1 MFLSLIEKIGLV
13 IKNAFSSFMGIEMF
27 LIILLLFLFLV
38 LNIKRNNKIVKWSFV
53 ISVIA
58 FMAVIIVMNFDY
70 AIYSIDYLL
79 KAIMKYIYFPST
91 VVYFLI
97 VVLSLVFILISN
109 FSKMPY
115 YKKVLDI
122 SFFSIIY
129 FLFFN
134 FITAIGQYKL
144 DLADKVSLYSN
155 NLVLSIVQISNL
167 VFLIW
172 IIVILFYNLYNY
184 FKKKYDEK
192 IEILE

>member
-79 KAIMKYIYFPST
+79 KTIMKYIYFPST

-172 IIVILFYNLYNY
+172 IIVILFYKLYNY
-184 FKKKYDEK
+184 FKK
-192 IEILE
+192 

>member
-1 MFLSLIEKIGLV
+1 MY
-13 IKNAFSSFMGIEMF
+13 
-27 LIILLLFLFLV
+27 LV
-38 LNIKRNNKIVKWSFV
+38 LNIKKNNKIVLWSFV
-53 ISVIA
+53 IGFIVFMTVI
-58 FMAVIIVMNFDY
+58 VVMNFDY
-70 AIYSIDYLL
+70 ATYSIDYLL
-79 KAIMKYIYFPST
+79 NAIMKYIYFPST

-109 FSKMPY
+109 FSNMPY

-134 FITAIGQYKL
+134 FIAAIDEYKL

-167 VFLIW
+167 VFVIW
-172 IIVILFYNLYNY
+172 IIVILFYKLYNY
-184 FKKKYDEK
+184 FKNKYDEK
-192 IEILE
+192 VEILE

>member
-79 KAIMKYIYFPST
+79 KKYIYFPST

>member
-1 MFLSLIEKIGLV
+1 MGLV
-13 IKNAFSSFMGIEMF
+13 FKNAFSSFMGIEIF
-27 LIILLLFLFLV
+27 LIILLLCLFLI

-53 ISVIA
+53 IGFIV

-115 YKKVLDI
+115 YRKVLDI

-134 FITAIGQYKL
+134 FIAAIGQYKL

-167 VFLIW
+167 VFVIW
-172 IIVILFYNLYNY
+172 IIVILFYKLYNY
-184 FKKKYDEK
+184 FKNKYDEK

>member
-1 MFLSLIEKIGLV
+1 M
-13 IKNAFSSFMGIEMF
+13 
-27 LIILLLFLFLV
+27 IIYKKVRALKYYGSHIFF
-38 LNIKRNNKIVKWSFV
+38 
-53 ISVIA
+53 
-58 FMAVIIVMNFDY
+58 
-70 AIYSIDYLL
+70 YLL
-79 KAIMKYIYFPST
+79 ATVNFKYFS
-91 VVYFLI
+91 
-97 VVLSLVFILISN
+97 SN

-115 YKKVLDI
+115 YRKVLDI

-134 FITAIGQYKL
+134 FIAAIGQYKL

-167 VFLIW
+167 VFVIW
-172 IIVILFYNLYNY
+172 VIVILFYKLYNY

>member
-13 IKNAFSSFMGIEMF
+13 IKNAFSSFMGIEIF

-58 FMAVIIVMNFDY
+58 FMAVIVVMNFDY

-79 KAIMKYIYFPST
+79 KVIMKYIYFPST

-97 VVLSLVFILISN
+97 VILSLVFILISN

-115 YKKVLDI
+115 YKRVLDI

-134 FITAIGQYKL
+134 FITVICQYKL

-167 VFLIW
+167 VFVIW
-172 IIVILFYNLYNY
+172 IIVILFYKLYNY
-184 FKKKYDEK
+184 FKNKYDEK

>member
-70 AIYSIDYLL
+70 AIYSINYLL
-79 KAIMKYIYFPST
+79 KIIMKYIYFPST

-115 YKKVLDI
+115 YKRVLDI

-134 FITAIGQYKL
+134 FIAAIGQYKL

-167 VFLIW
+167 VFVIW
-172 IIVILFYNLYNY
+172 IIVILFYKLYNY
-184 FKKKYDEK
+184 FKNKYDEK

>member
-79 KAIMKYIYFPST
+79 KIIMKYIYFPST

-115 YKKVLDI
+115 YKRVLDI

-167 VFLIW
+167 VFVIW
-172 IIVILFYNLYNY
+172 VIVILFYKLYNY

>member
-13 IKNAFSSFMGIEMF
+13 IKNAFSSFMGIEIF
-27 LIILLLFLFLV
+27 LIILLLFLYLV
-38 LNIKRNNKIVKWSFV
+38 LNIKKNNKIVLWSFV
-53 ISVIA
+53 IGFIVFMTVI
-58 FMAVIIVMNFDY
+58 VVMNFDY
-70 AIYSIDYLL
+70 ATYSIDYLL

-109 FSKMPY
+109 FSKTPY
-115 YKKVLDI
+115 YKRVLDI

-134 FITAIGQYKL
+134 FIAAIDEYKL

-167 VFLIW
+167 VFVIW
-172 IIVILFYNLYNY
+172 IIVILFYKLYNY
-184 FKKKYDEK
+184 FKNKYDEK
-192 IEILE
+192 VEILE

>member
-27 LIILLLFLFLV
+27 LIILLLFLYLV
-38 LNIKRNNKIVKWSFV
+38 LNIKKNNKIVLWSFV
-53 ISVIA
+53 IGFIVFMTVI
-58 FMAVIIVMNFDY
+58 VVMNFDY
-70 AIYSIDYLL
+70 ATYSIDYLL

-115 YKKVLDI
+115 YKRVLDI

-134 FITAIGQYKL
+134 FIAAIDEYKL

-167 VFLIW
+167 VFVIW
-172 IIVILFYNLYNY
+172 IIVILFYKLYNY
-184 FKKKYDEK
+184 FKNKYDEK
-192 IEILE
+192 VEILE

>member
-13 IKNAFSSFMGIEMF
+13 IKNAFSSFMGIEIF

-58 FMAVIIVMNFDY
+58 FMSVIVVMNFDY

-79 KAIMKYIYFPST
+79 KVIMKYIYFPST

-97 VVLSLVFILISN
+97 VILSLVFILISN

-115 YKKVLDI
+115 YKRVLDI

-134 FITAIGQYKL
+134 FITVIRQYKL

-167 VFLIW
+167 VFVIW
-172 IIVILFYNLYNY
+172 IIVILFYKLYNY
-184 FKKKYDEK
+184 FKNKYDEK